1 LEFSTDFFI
10 PASLQVGQSF
20 SAELEVRPRT
30 KNGVLFSV
38 GVVEYLTVQI
48 LDGTVKFIVDS
59 GSGAESLIYTPPTTN
74 TICDGHWHLIKI
86 MKKKNL
92 MTLTVDGKSNLNIM
106 KKGKKHETVTKDP
119 IYLGGVPESVVN
131 KGLETREPYVG
142 CMRIMSLGGGKKDKL
157 RRKKQLDVST
167 LDIYGDVNKQ
177 ECPLN

>member
-1 LEFSTDFFI
+1 
-10 PASLQVGQSF
+10 
-20 SAELEVRPRT
+20 
-30 KNGVLFSV
+30 
-38 GVVEYLTVQI
+38 
-48 LDGTVKFIVDS
+48 
-59 GSGAESLIYTPPTTN
+59 
-74 TICDGHWHLIKI
+74 

-106 KKGKKHETVTKDP
+106 KKSKKHETVTKDP
-119 IYLGGVPESVVN
+119 IYLGGVPESVTN

-142 CMRIMSLGGGKKDKL
+142 CMHIMSLGGGKKDKM